1 MFASISL
8 RRPNGLWFRRV
19 ERKKPKSQSWR
30 NSSWRRGS
38 SFTMSQFSWWPW
50 SSKEMT
56 ADAVADA
63 IRLAL
68 THARFGNT
76 LGSFLAYG
84 TDEGR
89 ILLAVSDEPFDKI
102 VGLESDALVA
112 EQALRNVQ
120 RQASREAAQRIEVL
134 CEQAATFVVTDSVT
148 TVFAWNVGVP
158 LPLDDILRQLGQSLQ
173 QRPRSLR
180 VIYAAPADTDIAA
193 LMTCPWVHDVTPI
206 PTFEHEEI
214 RMLVLEHF

>member
-1 MFASISL
+1 M
-8 RRPNGLWFRRV
+8 
-19 ERKKPKSQSWR
+19 
-30 NSSWRRGS
+30 
-38 SFTMSQFSWWPW
+38 
-50 SSKEMT
+50 
-56 ADAVADA
+56 DAVADA

-68 THARFGNT
+68 TQARFGNT
-76 LGSFLAYG
+76 IGSFLAYG

-102 VGLESDALVA
+102 VGLESEALVA
-112 EQALRNVQ
+112 EQALRNIK
-120 RQASREAAQRIEVL
+120 RQASLEATQRIEVL

-173 QRPRSLR
+173 HRPRSLR

-193 LMTCPWVHDVTPI
+193 LMTCPWVDDVTTI
-206 PTFEHEEI
+206 PTFEHEDI
-214 RMLVLEHF
+214 RMLVLEHFGKGP